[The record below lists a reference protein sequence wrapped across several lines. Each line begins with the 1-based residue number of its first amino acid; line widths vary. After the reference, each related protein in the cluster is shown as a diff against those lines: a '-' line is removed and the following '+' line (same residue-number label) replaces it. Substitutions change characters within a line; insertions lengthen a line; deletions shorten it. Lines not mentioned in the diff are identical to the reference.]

1 MYAYPEEPRALR
13 PVETL
18 AAATAAAG
26 MALGLLWGVAT
37 LFQSR
42 GAPLEELAA
51 AERACASQVY
61 VSDREACMKQWIAEN
76 QRTRVAGTGGSQKN

>member
-1 MYAYPEEPRALR
+1 MDQQPRTLR
-13 PVETL
+13 PAHTF
-18 AAATAAAG
+18 AAATAATIAS
-26 MALGLLWGVAT
+26 LTLLWGVVS

-61 VSDREACMKQWIAEN
+61 VSDREDCMNQWIAKN
-76 QRTRVAGTGGSQKN
+76 QCTRVAGTGTCQTN

>member
-1 MYAYPEEPRALR
+1 MDQYLQPRASR
-13 PVETL
+13 PAQTFT
-18 AAATAAAG
+18 AATAATVISLA
-26 MALGLLWGVAT
+26 LLWGVVT

-51 AERACASQVY
+51 AERACAGQVY

>member
-1 MYAYPEEPRALR
+1 MNQYLQRSARR
-13 PVETL
+13 PAQTFT
-18 AAATAAAG
+18 AATAATVISLA
-26 MALGLLWGVAT
+26 LLWGVVT

-51 AERACASQVY
+51 AERACATQVY

-76 QRTRVAGTGGSQKN
+76 QRTRVAGTGVSQKN

>member
-1 MYAYPEEPRALR
+1 MDQYLQPRALR
-13 PVETL
+13 PAQTFT
-18 AAATAAAG
+18 AATAATVMSLA
-26 MALGLLWGVAT
+26 LLWGVVT

>member
-1 MYAYPEEPRALR
+1 MDQYLQPRAFR
-13 PVETL
+13 PAQTFT
-18 AAATAAAG
+18 AATAATVISLA
-26 MALGLLWGVAT
+26 LLWGVVT

>member
-1 MYAYPEEPRALR
+1 MDQYLQPRALR
-13 PVETL
+13 PAQTFT
-18 AAATAAAG
+18 AATAATVVSLA
-26 MALGLLWGVAT
+26 LLWGVVT

-76 QRTRVAGTGGSQKN
+76 QRTRVAGTGVSQKN

>member
-1 MYAYPEEPRALR
+1 MDQQPRALR
-13 PVETL
+13 PTHTL
-18 AAATAAAG
+18 AAATAATIAS
-26 MALGLLWGVAT
+26 LTLLWGVVS

-61 VSDREACMKQWIAEN
+61 VSDREDCMNRWIAEN
-76 QRTRVAGTGGSQKN
+76 QRTRVAGTGTGQKN

>member
-1 MYAYPEEPRALR
+1 MDQYLQPRALR
-13 PVETL
+13 PAQTFT
-18 AAATAAAG
+18 AATAATVISLA
-26 MALGLLWGVAT
+26 LLWGVVT

-76 QRTRVAGTGGSQKN
+76 QRTRVAATGAGQKN

>member
-1 MYAYPEEPRALR
+1 MDQQLRALR
-13 PVETL
+13 PTHTL
-18 AAATAAAG
+18 TAATAATVISLA
-26 MALGLLWGVAT
+26 LLWGVVT

-61 VSDREACMKQWIAEN
+61 VSDREDCMNQWIAKN
-76 QRTRVAGTGGSQKN
+76 QRTRVAGTGTGQKN

>member
-1 MYAYPEEPRALR
+1 MDQQPRTLR
-13 PVETL
+13 PAHTF
-18 AAATAAAG
+18 AAATAATIAS
-26 MALGLLWGVAT
+26 LTLLWGVVS

-61 VSDREACMKQWIAEN
+61 VSDREDCMNQWIAEN
-76 QRTRVAGTGGSQKN
+76 QRTRVAGTGTGQKN

>member
-1 MYAYPEEPRALR
+1 MDQHLQPRAFR
-13 PVETL
+13 PAQTFT
-18 AAATAAAG
+18 AATAATVVSLA
-26 MALGLLWGVAT
+26 LLWGVVT

-51 AERACASQVY
+51 AERACASHLY

-76 QRTRVAGTGGSQKN
+76 QRTRVAGTGAGQKN